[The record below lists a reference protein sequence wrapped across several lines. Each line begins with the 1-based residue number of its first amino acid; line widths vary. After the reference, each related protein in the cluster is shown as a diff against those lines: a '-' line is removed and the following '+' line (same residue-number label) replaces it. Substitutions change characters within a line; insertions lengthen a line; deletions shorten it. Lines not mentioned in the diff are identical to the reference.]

1 MKDFVPLRDTC
12 PFRRFANRLRPSLFT
27 TPVNAPAP
35 AKEHE
40 CCERGHAAWRASA
53 VGTTRAWVGGL
64 TPWLDER
71 PKGYLFKR
79 SSPLAGEF
87 RKWVDWEL
95 PCYLTVIILGIRL
108 NTKPNLTLPGRTR
121 KGANRQQQQELLV
134 SVEAQAE
141 RSAHLSY

>member
-1 MKDFVPLRDTC
+1 M
-12 PFRRFANRLRPSLFT
+12 
-27 TPVNAPAP
+27 
-35 AKEHE
+35 
-40 CCERGHAAWRASA
+40 
-53 VGTTRAWVGGL
+53 RAWVRWL

-87 RKWVDWEL
+87 RSTQSPTS
-95 PCYLTVIILGIRL
+95 PCR
-108 NTKPNLTLPGRTR
+108 PGRTR

-141 RSAHLSY
+141 